1 MVASGTI
8 PLLQTGLGWSFDF
21 SDSFL
26 PARAQG
32 GAMDQL
38 MEIADKR
45 RAERFPMALPVS
57 VKLETPRAEATVKT
71 RDVSSS
77 GVFLNLNLPIEVGSS
92 LEFVLTLPAEITK
105 GQAVQ
110 VKCRGKIV
118 RVEQTSPEGEVL
130 GAAATIERYEFVRE
144 G

>member
-1 MVASGTI
+1 
-8 PLLQTGLGWSFDF
+8 
-21 SDSFL
+21 
-26 PARAQG
+26 
-32 GAMDQL
+32 MDQL

-57 VKLETPRAEATVKT
+57 VKVETSRAETTVKT

-77 GVFLNLNLPIEVGSS
+77 GVFLQLKLPIEVGAS
-92 LEFVLTLPAEITK
+92 LEFTLTLPAEITK
-105 GQAVQ
+105 GQAVR

-118 RVEQTSPEGEVL
+118 RVEHTAPEGEVL

-144 G
+144 S